1 MPLYRELADSTT
13 ILIMIF
19 SGQVKT
25 NFRYYYNYRIQFKLP
40 QMEQSNNNTVEALVN
55 AMDGQF

>member
-1 MPLYRELADSTT
+1 MPLYRELADSTA

-25 NFRYYYNYRIQFKLP
+25 NFRYYYNYRIQFNSLYP
-40 QMEQSNNNTVEALVN
+40 GRVN
-55 AMDGQF
+55 ITDYEIVVSIDQKE